1 MEKMLYVKGSME
13 CARIP
18 AGVVVEE
25 DVEMT
30 DTCSTVYVCMLMC
43 TCTHICVH
51 KHCRG
56 TFRFWILLYKVQLHS
71 LTKEKLCK

>member
-1 MEKMLYVKGSME
+1 MEKMLSVKEFME

-18 AGVVVEE
+18 VGVVAED

-30 DTCSTVYVCMLMC
+30 GTCSTIYECMWMC
-43 TCTHICVH
+43 TCTHIYVH
-51 KHCRG
+51 MHFRG

-71 LTKEKLCK
+71 FKEKAV